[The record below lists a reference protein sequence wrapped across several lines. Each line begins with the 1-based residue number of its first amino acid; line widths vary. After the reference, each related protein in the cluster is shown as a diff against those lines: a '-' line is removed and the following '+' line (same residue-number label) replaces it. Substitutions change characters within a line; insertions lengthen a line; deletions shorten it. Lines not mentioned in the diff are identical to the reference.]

1 MDKKILEAL
10 QRKADKV
17 CQLDT
22 KQAMNWCGGCGN
34 YGIQNALKRAIALE
48 NIEKKD
54 LLQCFDIGCN
64 GNEADKVECY
74 TIHGLHGRVISL
86 AAGAKIANPKLKVIA
101 SAGDGAV
108 FSEGVN
114 HLVHAIRSDYPILFL
129 LHDNEN
135 YALTTGQATS
145 TTQKGHK
152 RNGTPDG
159 AVVEPINPLQFV
171 LSLNPSFVAQTLS
184 ADVDHMTKIFQKAL
198 RHKGFAFVEILQ
210 TCPTYNKLCPNEWY
224 MKRVF
229 EVEKLKKYNK
239 KDIWEARKIV
249 DKPDKFPIGVIYEN
263 PQKQSYLETVPH
275 REKYKTTLTEEVAHT
290 DITKFLRDL

>member
-1 MDKKILEAL
+1 MDPKVIDQLTK
-10 QRKADKV
+10 KADRV
-17 CQLDT
+17 CGLDT
-22 KQAMNWCGGCGN
+22 KQAMTWCGGCGN

-54 LLQCFDIGCN
+54 LLHCFDIGCN
-64 GNEADKVECY
+64 GNASDKLECY
-74 TIHGLHGRVISL
+74 TIHGLHGRVLPL
-86 AAGAKIANPKLKVIA
+86 AVGAKIANPKLKVIA
-101 SAGDGAV
+101 SSGDGAT

-114 HLVHAIRSDYPILFL
+114 HLVHAVRSDYPILFL

-145 TTQKGHK
+145 TTQKGQK

-159 AVVEPINPLQFV
+159 VVIDPLNPLQFV

-184 ADVDHMTKIFQKAL
+184 ADVGHMTEVFQKAL

-210 TCPTYNKLCPNEWY
+210 TCPTYNKQCPNEWY
-224 MKRVF
+224 LERVF
-229 EVEKLKKYNK
+229 EVEKLKKYNRK
-239 KDIWEARKIV
+239 NIWEARKIV
-249 DKPDKFPIGVIYEN
+249 ETPNKFPIGVIYEN

-275 REKYKTTLTEEVAHT
+275 RDKQKTTLIEEVTHT
-290 DITKFLRDL
+290 DITKFLREL